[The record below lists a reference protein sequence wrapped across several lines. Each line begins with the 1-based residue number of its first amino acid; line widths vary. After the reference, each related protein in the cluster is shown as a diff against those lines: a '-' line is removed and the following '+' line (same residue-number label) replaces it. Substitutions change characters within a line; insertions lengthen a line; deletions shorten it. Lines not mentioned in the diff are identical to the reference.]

1 MRVVLA
7 LVTALIAASLAIGAI
22 DLSRVAIWAVDA
34 QRDFQNQMAGAIRA
48 LKGGDIYA
56 YFALL
61 GATMAYG
68 FVHALGPGHGKYLV
82 GGVGLGTSV
91 SVRKLVG
98 LATVSSLTQSLWAIV
113 LVFGGFLFIEV
124 SAQQM
129 TTLAEDYLAPLSY
142 LAIAS
147 VGLLLVWRGLQA
159 LARVERSMGSRQT
172 SRGLGSSGG
181 YSFAKQHAIA
191 HATGFTKTGNKWAVP
206 QETAVLTSCVEDCN
220 CGAHGPTPEQAARVS
235 SLRDAVVLVLSI
247 AIRPCTGAIFL
258 LVIAWQMDLALA
270 GALAVLAMGFGT
282 AALTSLV
289 AISSVAA
296 RSIAVFSSKA
306 GRGWRFVMPGI
317 QVFSGATIALI
328 SLGLLGFKL
337 TL

>member
-7 LVTALIAASLAIGAI
+7 LVTALIAASLAIGSI

-48 LKGGDIYA
+48 LKSGDIHA

-61 GATMAYG
+61 GATTAYG

-82 GGVGLGTSV
+82 CGVGLGTSV

-98 LATVSSLTQSLWAIV
+98 LATASSLTQSLWAIV
-113 LVFGGFLFIEV
+113 LVFGGFLFVEV

-129 TTLAEDYLAPLSY
+129 TLLAEDYLAPLSY
-142 LAIAS
+142 VAIAS
-147 VGLLLVWRGLQA
+147 VGLLLVWRGLHA
-159 LARVERSMGSRQT
+159 LTRIERSMGSRQPSRSPT
-172 SRGLGSSGG
+172 SSSG
-181 YSFAKQHAIA
+181 YSFAKQHALA
-191 HATGFTKTGNKWAVP
+191 HASGFDEARTNLGGAP
-206 QETAVLTSCVEDCN
+206 ETSVLASCAEDCD
-220 CGAHGPTPEQAARVS
+220 CVAHGPTPEQAASVR

-296 RSIAVFSSKA
+296 RSAAVFSTQT
-306 GRGWRFVMPGI
+306 GRGWRFFMPAI

>member
-1 MRVVLA
+1 MRVAQA
-7 LVTALIAASLAIGAI
+7 LVTALIAAFLAIASI

-48 LKGGDIYA
+48 LKSGDIYA
-56 YFALL
+56 YFTLL
-61 GATMAYG
+61 GATTAYG

-98 LATVSSLTQSLWAIV
+98 LATASSLTQSLWAIV

-147 VGLLLVWRGLQA
+147 VGLLLVWRGLHA
-159 LARVERSMGSRQT
+159 LARIERSMGSRQPSRSPT
-172 SRGLGSSGG
+172 SSSG
-181 YSFAKQHAIA
+181 YSFAKQHALT
-191 HATGFTKTGNKWAVP
+191 HASDFDEARNNWGGPPETSVP
-206 QETAVLTSCVEDCN
+206 ASCAEDCD
-220 CGAHGPTPEQAARVS
+220 CAAHVPTPEQAASVR

-282 AALTSLV
+282 ATLTSLV

-296 RSIAVFSSKA
+296 RSAAVFSSQT

>member
-1 MRVVLA
+1 MRVALV
-7 LVTALIAASLAIGAI
+7 LVTALIAAFVTIGSV
-22 DLSRVAIWAVDA
+22 DLSRIAIWAVEV

-48 LKGGDIYA
+48 LKSGDTHA
-56 YFALL
+56 YFTLL
-61 GATMAYG
+61 SATTAYG

-82 GGVGLGTSV
+82 GGVGLGTTV
-91 SVRKLVG
+91 SVRKLVS
-98 LATVSSLTQSLWAIV
+98 LAAASSFTQSLWAIV
-113 LVFGGFLFIEV
+113 LVYGGFWFIEV
-124 SAQQM
+124 SAEQM
-129 TTLAEDYLAPLSY
+129 TTLAEVYLAPLSY

-147 VGLLLVWRGLQA
+147 VGLLLAWRGLRA
-159 LARVERSMGSRQT
+159 LTRAERSMGSRQL
-172 SRGLGSSGG
+172 SRSLISSRR
-181 YSFAKQHAIA
+181 YTFAKQHSRA
-191 HATGFTKTGNKWAVP
+191 HASGIREVANEWVVP
-206 QETAVLTSCVEDCN
+206 HGTSVLTSCAEDCD
-220 CGAHGPTPEQAARVS
+220 CGAHGPTPEQAANVR
-235 SLRDAVVLVLSI
+235 SLRDATVLVLSI

-296 RSIAVFSSKA
+296 RSAAVFSTQT
-306 GRGWRFVMPGI
+306 GRGWRLVMPGI

-337 TL
+337 TM

>member
-1 MRVVLA
+1 MRLVLA
-7 LVTALIAASLAIGAI
+7 LVAALIAASLAIGSI
-22 DLSRVAIWAVDA
+22 DLSRVAIWALDA
-34 QRDFQNQMAGAIRA
+34 QRGFQNQMAGAIRA
-48 LKGGDIYA
+48 LKSGDIYA

-61 GATMAYG
+61 GATTAYG

-98 LATVSSLTQSLWAIV
+98 LATASSLTQGLWAIV

-129 TTLAEDYLAPLSY
+129 TSLTEDYLAPLSY
-142 LAIAS
+142 LAFAS
-147 VGLLLVWRGLQA
+147 VGVLLVRRGLLA
-159 LARVERSMGSRQT
+159 LARVERAMGSRQPSRSPT
-172 SRGLGSSGG
+172 SSSG
-181 YSFAKQHAIA
+181 YSFAKQHALT
-191 HATGFTKTGNKWAVP
+191 HASSFGEARANWGGP
-206 QETAVLTSCVEDCN
+206 PDTSILASCAEDCD
-220 CGAHGPTPEQAARVS
+220 CAAHGPTPEQAASVR
-235 SLRDAVVLVLSI
+235 SLRDAVMLVLSI

-270 GALAVLAMGFGT
+270 GALAVLAMGLGT

-296 RSIAVFSSKA
+296 RSVAVFSTQTS
-306 GRGWRFVMPGI
+306 RGWRVVMPSI

>member
-1 MRVVLA
+1 M
-7 LVTALIAASLAIGAI
+7 LVLIAALAAATLILGSI
-22 DLSRVAIWAVDA
+22 DLSRIAIWAIDA
-34 QRDFQNQMAGAIRA
+34 QRDFQNQMAGAIRG
-48 LKGGDIYA
+48 LKGGGRYA
-56 YFALL
+56 YSALL
-61 GATMAYG
+61 GAAAAYG

-98 LATVSSLTQSLWAIV
+98 LASASSFAQSLWAIV
-113 LVFGGFLFIEV
+113 LVYGGFSFIEV

-129 TTLAEDYLAPLSY
+129 TMLAEIYLAPLSY

-147 VGLLLVWRGLQA
+147 VGLLLAWRGLRA
-159 LARVERSMGSRQT
+159 LTRMGNRQPNPN
-172 SRGLGSSGG
+172 LVPSGG
-181 YSFAKQHAIA
+181 YSFAKQHALA
-191 HATGFTKTGNKWAVP
+191 HASGVTETANEWVVP
-206 QETAVLTSCVEDCN
+206 QGTSVLTFFAEDCD
-220 CGAHGPTPEQAARVS
+220 CGAHGPTPEQAAGVR
-235 SLRDAVVLVLSI
+235 SLRDATVLVLSI

-270 GALAVLAMGFGT
+270 GALAVLATGFGT

-289 AISSVAA
+289 ALSSATA
-296 RSIAVFSSKA
+296 RSVAVFSA
-306 GRGWRFVMPGI
+306 QTGRGWRLVMPGI

-337 TL
+337 TV

>member
-7 LVTALIAASLAIGAI
+7 LVIALIAAFLAIGSI

-48 LKGGDIYA
+48 LKSGDIYA

-61 GATMAYG
+61 GATTAYG

-98 LATVSSLTQSLWAIV
+98 LATASSLTQSLWAIV

-129 TTLAEDYLAPLSY
+129 TMLAEDYLAPLSY
-142 LAIAS
+142 MAIAS
-147 VGLLLVWRGLQA
+147 VGLLLMWRGLHA
-159 LARVERSMGSRQT
+159 LARVERSISRQP
-172 SRGLGSSGG
+172 SRSSVSSSG
-181 YSFAKQHAIA
+181 YSFAKQHALA
-191 HATGFTKTGNKWAVP
+191 HATGFTKTGNKWTVP
-206 QETAVLTSCVEDCN
+206 QETSVLTSCVEDCD

-270 GALAVLAMGFGT
+270 GALAVLTMGFGT

-296 RSIAVFSSKA
+296 RSAAVFSSQT

>member
-1 MRVVLA
+1 MLVLISA
-7 LVTALIAASLAIGAI
+7 LVAAILVFGSS
-22 DLSRVAIWAVDA
+22 DLSRIANWAVGA

-48 LKGGDIYA
+48 LKSGDIYA

-61 GATMAYG
+61 GATAAYG

-98 LATVSSLTQSLWAIV
+98 LATASSLMQSLWAIV

-147 VGLLLVWRGLQA
+147 VGLLLVWRGLHA
-159 LARVERSMGSRQT
+159 LARVERSKRSRQA
-172 SRGLGSSGG
+172 SRSLVSSSGFK
-181 YSFAKQHAIA
+181 FAKQHALA
-191 HATGFTKTGNKWAVP
+191 HATGFTETGTKWTTP
-206 QETAVLTSCVEDCN
+206 QDMKVLTSCVEDCD

-270 GALAVLAMGFGT
+270 GALAVLTMGFGT

-289 AISSVAA
+289 AISSIAA
-296 RSIAVFSSKA
+296 RSVAGFSAQA
-306 GRGWRFVMPGI
+306 GRGWRFVMPGM
-317 QVFSGATIALI
+317 QVFSGAMIALI